1 MIRNLRHALKIQPIC
16 LPIPTQ
22 HTSNSSSKLQG
33 ASMQASS
40 KGKTSSTPEIL
51 WFMIVFN
58 MKKSPMIG
66 QTRFF
71 SPEHKKEM
79 RVKLETEESCSCF
92 YMPKGCTSPVFAAS
106 GFSLNIPDQ
115 PIKSLD
121 H

>member
-33 ASMQASS
+33 ASMQASF

-79 RVKLETEESCSCF
+79 RVKCDGRIVL
-92 YMPKGCTSPVFAAS
+92 M
-106 GFSLNIPDQ
+106 
-115 PIKSLD
+115 
-121 H
+121 